1 MILFHILSAS
11 GFPQLGPKMQGF
23 LHFSKKYSKYEWFC
37 DGGNILTA
45 SDFDILSVSL
55 LRTIFFEYSKCES
68 VAIHI
73 SALLLYYWLTNLLV
87 HPWISCFLSFLCI
100 CFFICFCFVFSHVS
114 LLYSLLISFV
124 PFIYSLFIDYSFFC
138 RTYSLSPAICLSIDL
153 LVMFHSSIFIFLH
166 SFCIV

>member
-68 VAIHI
+68 VAII
-73 SALLLYYWLTNLLV
+73 EKVFDLGKLTYG
-87 HPWISCFLSFLCI
+87 SKQK
-100 CFFICFCFVFSHVS
+100 
-114 LLYSLLISFV
+114 
-124 PFIYSLFIDYSFFC
+124 
-138 RTYSLSPAICLSIDL
+138 
-153 LVMFHSSIFIFLH
+153 M
-166 SFCIV
+166 

>member
-45 SDFDILSVSL
+45 RDFDILSVSL

-68 VAIHI
+68 VAI
-73 SALLLYYWLTNLLV
+73 Y
-87 HPWISCFLSFLCI
+87 
-100 CFFICFCFVFSHVS
+100 
-114 LLYSLLISFV
+114 
-124 PFIYSLFIDYSFFC
+124 IYIYDKYMQKL
-138 RTYSLSPAICLSIDL
+138 RTS
-153 LVMFHSSIFIFLH
+153 
-166 SFCIV
+166 